1 MINDFQPMESS
12 NKTVLITG
20 ATSGIGLACAE
31 IFAQN
36 GYHLIVTGRR
46 NDRLKKM
53 ADNYPRKYKIEVLA
67 LNFDVR
73 NKQETAKALG
83 NLPEKW
89 KQIDILINNAG
100 LAAGLEPIQD
110 GNTDDWDAMIDTNLK
125 GLLYVSKCII
135 PLMIARNKGHIINI
149 GSIAGKEAYRNG
161 NVYCATKAAVDSLTR
176 SMRIDLLAYNIKVTQ
191 IAPGAAETEFSL
203 VRFKGDR
210 ESAKKVYD
218 GYQPLRGSD
227 IANII
232 FFAATLPPHVNINDM
247 IITPTAQANT
257 VHFDRK

>member
-1 MINDFQPMESS
+1 MKKT
-12 NKTVLITG
+12 NKIVLITG

-31 IFAQN
+31 VFAKN
-36 GYHLIVTGRR
+36 GYDLIVTGRR
-46 NDRLKKM
+46 NDRLM
-53 ADNYPRKYKIEVLA
+53 EITENYPQRYKIKVLA

-73 NKQETAKALG
+73 NKKETEKTLG
-83 NLPEKW
+83 SLPEKW

-100 LAAGLEPIQD
+100 LASGFNLIQD

-135 PLMIARNKGHIINI
+135 PMMTARNKGHIINI
-149 GSIAGKEAYRNG
+149 GSIAGKEAYLNG

-176 SMRIDLLAYNIKVTQ
+176 SMRIDLLSFDIKVTQ
-191 IAPGAAETEFSL
+191 VAPGAAETEFSL
-203 VRFKGDR
+203 VRLKGDKDA
-210 ESAKKVYD
+210 AKKVYD

-257 VHFDRK
+257 VYFNRK